1 MRGKKRNECL
11 TGIDQEKKEY
21 FIFFLAI
28 ITMRNRREQPVL
40 MISNFIIS
48 LSLCRGRHKQHSL
61 KI

>member
-1 MRGKKRNECL
+1 MFDGDRSGKK
-11 TGIDQEKKEY
+11 GIFY
-21 FIFFLAI
+21 IFFLAI